1 MELPG
6 SCGCLKGVGPAADVS
21 IASLNRRRRDVNA
34 RPFRGKETVMKRA
47 SIVALAA
54 ALAAGSAWTAPAVAQ
69 GAGASGQPGM
79 EQKQGAS
86 FSDEQLKTFAEAVK
100 EVKQI
105 SNEYQPKMAAAK
117 SEEEQ
122 QVVRQEATAEMV
134 EAIEKKGLSVDQ
146 YNRIAMVARTDP
158 ATAAKINRYIR

>member
-1 MELPG
+1 
-6 SCGCLKGVGPAADVS
+6 
-21 IASLNRRRRDVNA
+21 
-34 RPFRGKETVMKRA
+34 MKRA

-54 ALAAGSAWTAPAVAQ
+54 ALAAGSAWTVPALGQ

-105 SNEYQPKMAAAK
+105 SNEYQPKMEAAK
-117 SEEEQ
+117 SEEDQ
-122 QVVRQEATAEMV
+122 QVVRQEATAQMV

-146 YNRIAMVARTDP
+146 YNQIAMVARTDP
-158 ATAAKINRYIR
+158 ETAAKINQYIR

>member
-1 MELPG
+1 M
-6 SCGCLKGVGPAADVS
+6 PA
-21 IASLNRRRRDVNA
+21 LRRRRHPDEDRQEKGNI
-34 RPFRGKETVMKRA
+34 MKRA

-54 ALAAGSAWTAPAVAQ
+54 AVAVGSAWTVPAAAQ
-69 GAGASGQPGM
+69 GAGAPAQPGA
-79 EQKQGAS
+79 QQQGAS

-105 SNEYQPKMAAAK
+105 SNEYQPKIEAAK
-117 SEEEQ
+117 SEEDQ

-146 YNRIAMVARTDP
+146 YNQIAMVARTDP
-158 ATAAKINRYIR
+158 ETAAKINEHIR